1 MDRLDLE
8 LYADRI
14 ARHADRLSDELGAA
28 RLRLSWHA
36 FEARSRERLGP
47 QDTLL
52 LESIGVLVTCDEDRD
67 RTMVRRRE
75 RQLEALGRL
84 QVMVEEAIAA
94 LRAVRA

>member
-14 ARHADRLSDELGAA
+14 ARHADRLNDELGAA
-28 RLRLSWHA
+28 RLRLSWNA

-47 QDTLL
+47 EDTLL
-52 LESIGVLVTCDEDRD
+52 LESIGVLVTCDEESD
-67 RTMVRRRE
+67 RTMARRRE
-75 RQLEALGRL
+75 RQLAALGRL
-84 QVMVEEAIAA
+84 QVMVEESLSA